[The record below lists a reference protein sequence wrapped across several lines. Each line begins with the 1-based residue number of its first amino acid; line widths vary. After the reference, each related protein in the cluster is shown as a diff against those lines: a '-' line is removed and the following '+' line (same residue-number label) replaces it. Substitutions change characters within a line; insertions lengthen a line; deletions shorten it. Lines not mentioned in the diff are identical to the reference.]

1 MLSVSQ
7 VGGRGS
13 GGSSVW
19 WAQMRSWEVEMC
31 GHGVGTDGFEEGGT
45 HWLANEE
52 LPGGA
57 GTVTGLQSFSESY
70 FPLYCY
76 CSRQAQS

>member
-1 MLSVSQ
+1 M
-7 VGGRGS
+7 
-13 GGSSVW
+13 W